1 MTAVAALGVFA
12 AVGFVAGLT
21 SGLFGVGGGIIM
33 VPAMIFLL
41 PVFGVDP
48 EVVVHLAIGTSL
60 AMTCFT
66 SPSSAWAHYRRGG
79 IDRRLFWAIAFW
91 LALGAAAGVQLAA
104 VMPGIFMK
112 TLFAIYA
119 CTIAVKL
126 ARSQSSPDGQ
136 EVEYPRPWVP
146 IVFGLIIGSVSS
158 LIGVAGGAMLVPLF
172 LHFHV
177 REHRAVGTSSVC
189 SVPLV
194 FCGTI
199 NYLWAVPDW
208 PQMPPDV
215 IGFVH
220 WPALLAV
227 IIPSILGSQAGAR
240 IAHTL
245 PRRALRLLF
254 AAFLC
259 YAGIFVLFR

>member
-1 MTAVAALGVFA
+1 MTAAWALGTFGA
-12 AVGFVAGLT
+12 IGFVAGLT
-21 SGLFGVGGGIIM
+21 SGLFGVGGGIVM
-33 VPAMIFLL
+33 VPSMILLL
-41 PVFGVDP
+41 PILGVDP

-79 IDRRLFWAIAFW
+79 IDRRLFLAIAFW
-91 LALGAAAGVQLAA
+91 LALGAVAGVQLAA
-104 VMPGIFMK
+104 VLPGIFMK
-112 TLFAIYA
+112 TLFAVYA
-119 CTIAVKL
+119 CIIAFKL
-126 ARSQSSPDGQ
+126 ARSRSSADGK
-136 EVEYPRPWVP
+136 EIEYPSSWLL

-215 IGFVH
+215 IGFVY

-227 IIPSILGSQAGAR
+227 IIPSILGSQVGAR
-240 IAHTL
+240 IAHIL
-245 PRRALRLLF
+245 PRRALRLMF

-259 YAGIFVLFR
+259 YAGIFVLLR